1 LFLVFQLETLSEL
14 GTERAEAQRPTM
26 APAPPRRRKAAEPL
40 SGSGVNVAAPVEKKS
55 RVGATSVTTL
65 CLQVQEAQT
74 ISSGVNLRVQQAKN
88 AAVAQA
94 QQDGSTGNFRIFD
107 SPFGNYLVPV
117 VPTSKELSD

>member
-1 LFLVFQLETLSEL
+1 
-14 GTERAEAQRPTM
+14 M

-55 RVGATSVTTL
+55 RVGATSVTT
-65 CLQVQEAQT
+65 VQEAQT
-74 ISSGVNLRVQQAKN
+74 ISSGINLRVQQAKN

-94 QQDGSTGNFRIFD
+94 QQDGATGNFRIFD

>member
-1 LFLVFQLETLSEL
+1 
-14 GTERAEAQRPTM
+14 M

-40 SGSGVNVAAPVEKKS
+40 SGSGVNVAAPVEKKI

-94 QQDGSTGNFRIFD
+94 QQDGATGNFRIFD